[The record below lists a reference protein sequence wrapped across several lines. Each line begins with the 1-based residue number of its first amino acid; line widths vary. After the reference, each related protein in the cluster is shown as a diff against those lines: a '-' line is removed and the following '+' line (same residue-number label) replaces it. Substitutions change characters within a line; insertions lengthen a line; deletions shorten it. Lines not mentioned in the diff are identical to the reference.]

1 MALLLG
7 FLFAN
12 LSTPCSCVFF
22 CLFVFLFFFF
32 GGGGGCFFK
41 MVSISGTLADHSL
54 PPRSQLGLGR
64 APPGRFQMPTWS
76 GELEA
81 CWLVK

>member
-22 CLFVFLFFFF
+22 CLFVFVFFF
-32 GGGGGCFFK
+32 GGGGV
-41 MVSISGTLADHSL
+41 VSSRWFLSLGLLPTTHSHREANL
-54 PPRSQLGLGR
+54 DWEGPPRVASR
-64 APPGRFQMPTWS
+64 CPPGAVS
-76 GELEA
+76 
-81 CWLVK
+81 

>member
-12 LSTPCSCVFF
+12 LSTPCSCFF
-22 CLFVFLFFFF
+22 CFFVLV
-32 GGGGGCFFK
+32 GGGCFFK
-41 MVSISGTLADHSL
+41 MVSIFGTLADHSL
-54 PPRSQLGLGR
+54 PRQANLDWEGP
-64 APPGRFQMPTWS
+64 PPGCFQMPTWS